1 MSSDKTLPTSLEN
14 LPNEFFLQIFG
25 FLSVRE
31 LFAAFSGL
39 NSYIDSIIQ
48 LTRDLNHVVISN
60 DIDGLN
66 LLYLYSTQISRL
78 IIVNVEMVDLKSLI
92 NLRSLRLKYGSNTQ
106 FDTIRPE
113 NFPILEILHIK
124 GNEQRLAFKK
134 KNDQMKCQ

>member
-1 MSSDKTLPTSLEN
+1 MMSSDKILPTSIKN
-14 LPNEFFLQIFG
+14 LPTEIFLQILG

-78 IIVNVEMVDLKSLI
+78 IIVNVEMIDLTSLI

-134 KNDQMKCQ
+134 KMTK